1 MRARA
6 TRGRTVT
13 YARAD
18 LLAVSLVAAVVS
30 AWAGVAGGSFS
41 VLTLLACE
49 LLFFAYYLA
58 GSLVASSEALAKGI
72 RFELPL
78 RLLLGYAVVNTAL
91 LALAWLSPLG
101 IVENFSLV
109 LAAVALGFFSA
120 RRQEARPE
128 SAASL
133 WAIGLSVVATTA
145 WCQDSL
151 RPIAEQDGVVVFK
164 PWVDGFYHAVHIR
177 IFAEGHGAA
186 TIEDFRMAGVP
197 ARLYHYGMYLSPA
210 FVRQASGIHSYA
222 AFAGILAPLG
232 VFFTGL
238 AAYSCFGSLWGAW
251 PGLAACAA
259 LLLLPDGAQQGMGN
273 PFLSYHFLTQ
283 ISPSATHGL
292 ALLGVAWLFVL
303 RGSAQGSLRQL
314 ALGWAIAGVLAAYK
328 LHFVVASALLLLL
341 VPALFFRAALGL
353 RWRAV
358 AVVLALAGYWVAL
371 FFGQRVPGVP
381 SIRFDGS
388 DIGEILHLIGTFHVP
403 GAARDLLFAHVG
415 RPFSATTNLL
425 LGVPYVL
432 CGALGAHLPA
442 LLALVIALR
451 RRATPL
457 ELVFPLLLLVNF
469 LSMFFGLALDMRSS
483 TPDEL
488 SHRPLL
494 IPYFFA
500 VAWIGGASG
509 LLLQRSRRHGRVARP
524 VLLILAAV
532 LLIVPAYHGRQVQL
546 LWAMPRI
553 SPVRLPSALVRVAE
567 HLRTHGDRQD
577 VFQDS
582 QFDRFYAI
590 AALSERRTFVAHTL
604 TNMPHRGEQ
613 VAARTAAVD
622 QLMLQRLPKLVVGT
636 AQAFGIRWFVR
647 RAGDRVNWPPELAD
661 APALEVGAFRVYDL
675 Q

>member
-1 MRARA
+1 MRERA
-6 TRGRTVT
+6 PRGRTVT

-18 LLAVSLVAAVVS
+18 LIAVSLVAAVVS
-30 AWAGVAGGSFS
+30 AWADVAGGSFS

-58 GSLVASSEALAKGI
+58 GSLLASSAALAKGI

-101 IVENFSLV
+101 IIENFSLV
-109 LAAVALGFFSA
+109 LAAVALAYFSA
-120 RRQEARPE
+120 RRREARPE

-133 WAIGLSVVATTA
+133 WAIGLCLVATTA

-151 RPIAEQDGVVVFK
+151 RPIVEQDGVVVFK

-177 IFAEGHGAA
+177 IFAEGHGAS

-314 ALGWAIAGVLAAYK
+314 ALGWAVAGVLAAYK

-358 AVVLALAGYWVAL
+358 AVVLAFAGYSGAL

-403 GAARDLLFAHVG
+403 GAGRDLLFAHVG
-415 RPFSATTNLL
+415 RPFPATTNLL

-500 VAWIGGASG
+500 VAWIGGASD
-509 LLLQRSRRHGRVARP
+509 LLLQRSRRLGRGARP
-524 VLLILAAV
+524 VLLVLAAV

-622 QLMLQRLPKLVVGT
+622 QMMLQRLPKLVVGT